1 MNLFF
6 KWFFFLKN
14 FSWSL
19 VSIVDPD
26 LYILILLQELTMAVG
41 ILQNLVDKEEMENF
55 LLMEILKENHLPEVP
70 LKKLK

>member
-6 KWFFFLKN
+6 QWFFFLKN